1 MAIRAYDESYIHNA
15 QNILGH
21 AVDFAV
27 MSLNIDPDV
36 FGSAFAVSDA
46 SRQFANGNPRYV
58 AGINGCEL
66 ARMVLTETHTTFTDT
81 EDSMFLDKSPEY
93 WAGWAL
99 AYYQWFSSRSF
110 MDILTAVPLSRII
123 EMYRVYHEMDIQQF
137 VDRMDE
143 LLKQYYPYTRL
154 RTRRQNCGLSQS
166 SLAADSEVAL
176 RQIQLF
182 EQRQRDINNAAAITL
197 LRLSKSLHCQI
208 EDLLEY

>member
-1 MAIRAYDESYIHNA
+1 
-15 QNILGH
+15 
-21 AVDFAV
+21 
-27 MSLNIDPDV
+27 
-36 FGSAFAVSDA
+36 
-46 SRQFANGNPRYV
+46 
-58 AGINGCEL
+58 
-66 ARMVLTETHTTFTDT
+66 
-81 EDSMFLDKSPEY
+81 
-93 WAGWAL
+93 
-99 AYYQWFSSRSF
+99 

-123 EMYRVYHEMDIQQF
+123 EMYPVYHEMDIQQF